1 MKRGFTLIELL
12 VVVLIIGI
20 LAGVALLQY
29 EKAVEKSRVSEAL
42 TMVKSILLAQEAYYL
57 ANGTYATDLA
67 DLDLSVPGEDTTASG
82 TPSKIIKNFHCRA
95 VSAGT
100 TTTSTLGYGVCRRIG
115 KPYAIYAAKDTKQLT
130 CYYDNAEGEK
140 LCRFLTNKQTAPY
153 TF

>member
-20 LAGVALLQY
+20 LAGVALPQY

-82 TPSKIIKNFHCRA
+82 TPQQDYQEFSLPGCQRRHDRYFYAGVWRMPPHWQA
-95 VSAGT
+95 V
-100 TTTSTLGYGVCRRIG
+100 CH
-115 KPYAIYAAKDTKQLT
+115 
-130 CYYDNAEGEK
+130 
-140 LCRFLTNKQTAPY
+140 LCR
-153 TF
+153 